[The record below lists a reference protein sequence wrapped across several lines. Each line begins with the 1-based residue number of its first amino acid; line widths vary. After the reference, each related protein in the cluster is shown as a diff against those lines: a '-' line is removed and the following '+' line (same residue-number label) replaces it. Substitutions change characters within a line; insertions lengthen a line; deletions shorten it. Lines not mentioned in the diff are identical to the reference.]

1 MELTSV
7 NFKGSAST
15 TPAPDVPAE
24 AGATG
29 AAAAEPAAPQ
39 PGRFGRGLKGL
50 MGAKSMLNVGALA
63 SAAGSLR
70 SGGGLQGVASSLA
83 GGGGSTL
90 MRMKGPGR
98 LGVQSM
104 FQEHKSE

>member
-1 MELTSV
+1 
-7 NFKGSAST
+7 
-15 TPAPDVPAE
+15 
-24 AGATG
+24 
-29 AAAAEPAAPQ
+29 
-39 PGRFGRGLKGL
+39 

-70 SGGGLQGVASSLA
+70 SGGGLQGVAAGLA
-83 GGGGSTL
+83 GGGGATV

-104 FQEHKSE
+104 FQAAQERMRGRP

>member
-1 MELTSV
+1 
-7 NFKGSAST
+7 
-15 TPAPDVPAE
+15 
-24 AGATG
+24 
-29 AAAAEPAAPQ
+29 
-39 PGRFGRGLKGL
+39 

-70 SGGGLQGVASSLA
+70 SGGGLQGVAASLA
-83 GGGGSTL
+83 GGGGATL

-104 FQEHKSE
+104 FMAHKSE